1 VSADVHVASV
11 KVNGVSV
18 TLSPDPSSSNPN
30 DRIFNYTLSLA
41 MGPNDIVVDVC
52 DACTCADSALRTVTR
67 APAVLTPT
75 PTRTLTPMPTLTS
88 TPLPT
93 LTATPTMTLTP
104 TPTVTATP
112 EHARRHFQC
121 YELDRESFTP
131 ITGVAVT
138 DAFGPSTLVVTRPSR
153 LCNPA
158 DKNDE
163 EPTALSE
170 DNHLEGYQIR
180 QSPPFVPVADQHVT
194 NQFGTI
200 SVKVIKPDLALVPT
214 AKSLVGPPPAL
225 TPPTIDHFKCYR
237 VKGSANRVE
246 GVKVDDEF
254 GTLTIDVIKPLRL
267 CVPADA
273 GGGIPDPAG
282 YLMCY
287 KARQRSRPLFRGVT
301 PIYVDNELGART
313 SAVDH
318 VREFC
323 VPSTV
328 GP

>member
-1 VSADVHVASV
+1 
-11 KVNGVSV
+11 
-18 TLSPDPSSSNPN
+18 
-30 DRIFNYTLSLA
+30 
-41 MGPNDIVVDVC
+41 
-52 DACTCADSALRTVTR
+52 
-67 APAVLTPT
+67 
-75 PTRTLTPMPTLTS
+75 
-88 TPLPT
+88 
-93 LTATPTMTLTP
+93 
-104 TPTVTATP
+104 
-112 EHARRHFQC
+112 FQC

-131 ITGVAVT
+131 VTGVPVT
-138 DAFGPSTLVVTRPSR
+138 DAFGPSTIAVSRPSR

-163 EPTALSE
+163 DPGALAD

-180 QSPPFVPVADQHVT
+180 QNPPFVPVAAQVT

-200 SVKVIKPDLALVPT
+200 TVKVIKPDLALIPT

-237 VKGSANRVE
+237 VKGSANRVA

-273 GGGIPDPAG
+273 GGGIPDPAA

-287 KARQRSRPLFRGVT
+287 KARQRSRPLFRGVA
-301 PIYVDNELGART
+301 PIYVNNELGART

-328 GP
+328 AP